1 MLRGKTV
8 KVQLRAASKEAVGE
22 LPACRD
28 INAFLGVPYAE
39 PPTGDR
45 RFQPP
50 QPINLWSGIRDATEF
65 GMYSHTMFNLYVPY
79 K

>member
-8 KVQLRAASKEAVGE
+8 KVQLSDAAKQAVSD
-22 LPACRD
+22 LPVCRD
-28 INAFLGVPYAE
+28 IFAFLGVPYAE

-50 QPINLWSGIRDATEF
+50 QPIAMWSSIRDATEF
-65 GMYSHTMFNLYVPY
+65 GM
-79 K
+79 